1 MIAFWW
7 RNGILSSEW
16 CVLLTSNNVS
26 NTAWRWQQNIYFILW
41 WVSKTTAFLRGC
53 QRERNYRQRERNYY
67 SEFDGLAFGC
77 YGMQSREAPRDSML
91 TKGTL
96 VWLADTFGWFCFC
109 QSTFLRHPSRNTTTL
124 CNSLK
129 QCVVRFALDLDK
141 LEECFPMTNF
151 WKVQCLVQWSV
162 QQLQWYC

>member
-41 WVSKTTAFLRGC
+41 WVSKTTAFLGGC

-67 SEFDGLAFGC
+67 SEFDGLAFGWLGC
-77 YGMQSREAPRDSML
+77 QACHVCHIIINHVCHISHDNQNSRTTIAIVATERSHVKPLAIRFQQRGLLSDWLILLAYFVSVNLSRTTPR
-91 TKGTL
+91 
-96 VWLADTFGWFCFC
+96 
-109 QSTFLRHPSRNTTTL
+109 
-124 CNSLK
+124 
-129 QCVVRFALDLDK
+129 
-141 LEECFPMTNF
+141 
-151 WKVQCLVQWSV
+151 
-162 QQLQWYC
+162 